1 MRELL
6 LVVAALFA
14 LAGATLLVGGLRGLR
29 RRRLLPGGLG
39 ATSGV
44 ALLSLGALALTLSV
58 ATQGYRAFTREDV
71 VATVETRPAG
81 PQSFDAVFQFPS
93 GRSETFRLGGDELY
107 VDAHILKWRPW
118 ANVLGL
124 HTDYELDRVAGR
136 YARLEDER
144 DRARTVFSLARS
156 KAIDLFEL
164 RRRYAWLHPLVD
176 TEYGSAT
183 FITAGD
189 HARFEVL
196 VSTSGLLVRRV
207 EAPARP

>member
-6 LVVAALFA
+6 LVLAALLA
-14 LAGATLLVGGLRGLR
+14 VAGAVLFVAGWRGMR

-39 ATSGV
+39 ATSG
-44 ALLSLGALALTLSV
+44 LLLISLGALALTLSI

-81 PQSFDAVFQFPS
+81 PQSFEAVFHFPS
-93 GRSETFRLGGDELY
+93 GRSETFHLGGDELY
-107 VDAHILKWRPW
+107 VDAHILKWKPW
-118 ANVLGL
+118 VHVLGI

-144 DRARTVFSLARS
+144 DRPHTVFSLARS
-156 KAIDLFEL
+156 KALDLFEL

-183 FITAGD
+183 FITVAEQ
-189 HARFEVL
+189 ARFEVL
-196 VSTSGLLVRRV
+196 VSTTGLLVRRLP
-207 EAPARP
+207 AP